1 MHKKNLM
8 NLYDLA
14 IAYDW
19 EFDVEFVSAIEK
31 MMHQFGISTYIIT
44 YKNIDEV
51 TDNVKQRKL
60 GFRCLLDRAS
70 DVDDNF
76 IELNR
81 TLTKRRSYVFNPHKL
96 VEHAI
101 DKANMHLEFITS
113 GINVPYSIIIPPHSQ
128 AKEIFISI
136 DDLELLG
143 RPFIIKPCNITGG
156 GMGVVMGAE
165 SLKEV
170 LNARQKHIND
180 KYLIQEKVYPKMLDG
195 KRAWFRCYWAF
206 GKAVCTWWDD
216 ETHIYNELLDS
227 EIEEFGLRK
236 LFLITKTIQRI
247 TQLDFFSTE
256 IAVNT
261 KNKFVVIDYV
271 NDQCDMRLKSLHTDG
286 VPDNVVMEII
296 NNLRLFVAK
305 EKRSNR

>member
-1 MHKKNLM
+1 MES
-8 NLYDLA
+8 YDLA

-19 EFDVEFVSAIEK
+19 EFDVEFVSVIEK
-31 MMHQFGISTYIIT
+31 IMHQFGISTYVIT
-44 YKNIDEV
+44 YKNISEV
-51 TDNVKQRKL
+51 TENVKSRRL
-60 GFRCLLDRAS
+60 SFRCLLDRAS

-81 TLTKRRSYVFNPHKL
+81 ILTKRRAYVFNPHKL

-156 GMGVVMGAE
+156 GMGVVKGAE

-170 LNARQKHIND
+170 LHERQKHSND

-206 GKAVCTWWDD
+206 GKAVCVWWDD
-216 ETHIYNELLDS
+216 ETHIYNQLYDS

-236 LFLITKTIQRI
+236 LFLITKTIQRL

-256 IAVNT
+256 IALTV
-261 KNKFVVIDYV
+261 KNRFVVIDYV
-271 NDQCDMRLKSLHTDG
+271 NDQCDMRLKSLHPDG
-286 VPDNVVMEII
+286 VPDNLVLEII

>member
-1 MHKKNLM
+1 M
-8 NLYDLA
+8 NSYDLA

-31 MMHQFGISTYIIT
+31 MMHQFGISTYVIT
-44 YKNIDEV
+44 YKNISEV
-51 TDNVKQRKL
+51 TENVKAHRL
-60 GFRCLLDRAS
+60 SLRCLLDRAS

-81 TLTKRRSYVFNPHKL
+81 ILTKRRSYVFNPHKL

-113 GINVPYSIIIPPHSQ
+113 GLNVPYSIIIPPHSQ
-128 AKEIFISI
+128 SKEIFISI
-136 DDLELLG
+136 EDLELLG

-156 GMGVVMGAE
+156 GMGVVKGAE

-170 LNARQKHIND
+170 LKERQKHGND

-206 GKAVCTWWDD
+206 GKVICVWWDD
-216 ETHIYNELLDS
+216 ETHIYNQLFDL
-227 EIEEFGLRK
+227 EIQKFGLKK
-236 LFLITKTIQRI
+236 LFQITKIIQRL

-256 IAVNT
+256 IALT
-261 KNKFVVIDYV
+261 EKNKFVVIDYV
-271 NDQCDMRLKSLHTDG
+271 NDQCDMRFKSLHPDG
-286 VPDNVVMEII
+286 VPDAVVLDII

-305 EKRSNR
+305 EKRTNR

>member
-1 MHKKNLM
+1 M
-8 NLYDLA
+8 NSFDLA

-31 MMHQFGISTYIIT
+31 MLHQFGISTYVIT
-44 YKNIDEV
+44 YKNISEV
-51 TDNVKQRKL
+51 TENVKSRRL
-60 GFRCLLDRAS
+60 SFRCLLDRAS

-81 TLTKRRSYVFNPHKL
+81 VLAKRRAYVFNPHKL
-96 VEHAI
+96 VDHAI

-113 GINVPYSIIIPPHSQ
+113 GLNVPYSIIIPPHSQ

-156 GMGVVMGAE
+156 GMGVVKGAE

-170 LNARQKHIND
+170 LQERQKHSND

-206 GKAVCTWWDD
+206 GKAVCVWWDD
-216 ETHIYNELLDS
+216 ETHIYNQLVDS

-236 LFLITKTIQRI
+236 LFQITKTIHRL

-256 IAVNT
+256 IALTV
-261 KNKFVVIDYV
+261 KNRFVVIDYV
-271 NDQCDMRLKSLHTDG
+271 NDQCDMRFKSLHTDG
-286 VPDNVVMEII
+286 VPDTVVLEII

-305 EKRSNR
+305 EKRTNR